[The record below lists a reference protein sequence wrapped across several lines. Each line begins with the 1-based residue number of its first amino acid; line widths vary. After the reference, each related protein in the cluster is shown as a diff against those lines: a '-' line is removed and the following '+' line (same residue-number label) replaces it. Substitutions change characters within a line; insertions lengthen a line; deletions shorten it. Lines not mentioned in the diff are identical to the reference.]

1 MHPNETLIR
10 EGYDAFVQ
18 GDLDA
23 VAKFLHP
30 EARWHVAGS
39 SPLAGVYSGHQEL
52 FALFARIF
60 EITDGTIS
68 ISARDV
74 LVSEDHVIVLT
85 TMKARRGERVLDDE
99 GVAVFKISD
108 GLATE
113 VWNFAE
119 NQAEMDSFFS

>member
-10 EGYDAFVQ
+10 EGYDAFVR
-18 GDLDA
+18 GDLEA

-30 EARWHVAGS
+30 DARWHVAGR
-39 SPLAGVYSGHQEL
+39 SPLAGVYSGHEEL

-60 EITDGTIS
+60 EITEGTIAL
-68 ISARDV
+68 SARDV

-85 TMKARRGERVLDDE
+85 TMKARRGERVLDDD
-99 GVAVFKISD
+99 GVAVFKIHD

-119 NQAEMDSFFS
+119 NQDEMDSFFS